1 MAADSIVLSGAG
13 IPLTGFPSCGLLT
26 SQKVWGDRGGGAGEG
41 KGNPFQRVSYP
52 LPRSSFY
59 NLIQLTGWIEIS
71 GVTSW
76 YETTGRP

>member
-13 IPLTGFPSCGLLT
+13 IPPTGLPPCGLPT
-26 SQKVWGDRGGGAGEG
+26 SQKVLGDRGRGTGEG
-41 KGNPFQRVSYP
+41 KGDPFPSP
-52 LPRSSFY
+52 DSLY
-59 NLIQLTGWIEIS
+59 NLILLTGWIEIS

>member
-13 IPLTGFPSCGLLT
+13 IPPTGLPPCGLPT
-26 SQKVWGDRGGGAGEG
+26 SQKVWGDRGGVRVRG
-41 KGNPFQRVSYP
+41 KDTLSPHPILS
-52 LPRSSFY
+52 LSLSLY
-59 NLIQLTGWIEIS
+59 NLILLTGWIEIS